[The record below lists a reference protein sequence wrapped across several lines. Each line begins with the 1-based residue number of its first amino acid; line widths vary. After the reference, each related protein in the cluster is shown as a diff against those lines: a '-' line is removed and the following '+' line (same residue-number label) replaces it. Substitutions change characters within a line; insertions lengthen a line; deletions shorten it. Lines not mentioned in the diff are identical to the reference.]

1 MRFPLHI
8 TTDNIKHSM
17 KNAMRGNRRYPFVL
31 MLEPLY
37 TCNLACIGCAVE
49 RHTGK
54 LKDRLPVELCLQA
67 VDESGAPGVS
77 LCGGEPTVYPELKEL
92 IDGIIERNRHIYLCT
107 NALLMEE
114 KVFGQIDPHK
124 RLTINVHLDGMRET
138 HDYVCA
144 RDGVFD
150 KAVEMIKESKRLGY
164 HTITNTTIFKET
176 KISEVEELCEY
187 MASLDIDGML
197 ISPGYQYESVEEDI
211 FMTRQ
216 DIYDKFQRV
225 LEISKRYRLT
235 STPMFLEFA
244 AGLRDYKCSPW
255 STVTFTPNGWKG
267 PCYLIGKKFTWSW
280 EEFWNL
286 TDWEYWESREDRLCQ
301 NCLMHSGF
309 EASVV
314 KELPRSPGDMARL
327 MAWNLMG

>member
-17 KNAMRGNRRYPFVL
+17 KNALQGNRRYPFVL

-92 IDGIIERNRHIYLCT
+92 VDGIIERNRHIYLCT
-107 NALLMEE
+107 NALLMDE
-114 KVFGQIDPHK
+114 KVFGHIDPHK

-138 HDYVCA
+138 HDHVCA
-144 RDGVFD
+144 REGVFD
-150 KAVEMIKESKRLGY
+150 KAIEMIKESKRLGY
-164 HTITNTTIFKET
+164 HTITNTTIFRET

-216 DIYDKFQRV
+216 DIYEKFQRV

-280 EEFWNL
+280 DEFWTL
-286 TDWEYWESREDRLCQ
+286 TDWDYWESREDRLCQ

-314 KELPRSPGDMARL
+314 KELPRNPGDMARL

>member
-314 KELPRSPGDMARL
+314 ADARKSPRDMIRL
-327 MAWNLMG
+327 AAWNFSG